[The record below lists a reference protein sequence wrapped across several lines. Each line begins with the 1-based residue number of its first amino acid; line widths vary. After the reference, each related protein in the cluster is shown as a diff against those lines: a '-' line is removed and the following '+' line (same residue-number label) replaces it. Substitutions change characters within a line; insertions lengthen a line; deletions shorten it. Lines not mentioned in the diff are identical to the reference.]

1 MKTLLGREPGEIEWK
16 EIEISDQTDI
26 EAYIGDWAEEI
37 QIRRD
42 IKLHISNEISN
53 VNERSLI
60 NLVIS
65 FSGAAYPIFGN
76 VLLSGTGDKGEPIP
90 LNQEQLKFIEA
101 SSHSLAMPSGLHL
114 MHLYPEGFQST
125 QMEPLRTLGNLLS
138 DEFLLNNHSLS
149 S

>member
-16 EIEISDQTDI
+16 EIEISDLADI
-26 EAYIGDWAEEI
+26 DAYIGDWADEI
-37 QIRRD
+37 EIRRD
-42 IKLHISNEISN
+42 IKLHIRNEISN

-114 MHLYPEGFQST
+114 MHLYPEGFKCT
-125 QMEPLRTLGNLLS
+125 HLEPFGLLGT
-138 DEFLLNNHSLS
+138 FLATSFY
-149 S
+149 